1 MSHTKYEAGWVDS
14 TPPAPVD
21 DVDAD
26 QPTRIAPASLFAKMD
41 FDPVDQALDATVIRS
56 NRKATKQAPKTRT
69 AEFLPPS
76 GHRATG
82 EVTLSWSPQSRFDMK
97 TLRPRLVSLGKA
109 VLSLR
114 LIVLLVVLAG
124 MAGVV
129 VMEFVRSQDAKEAR
143 ESHDASEIRPA
154 AAGSRTERIEPI
166 AGDGDVLPALETT
179 HEKTEDTDRLEREQ
193 SSESTHTLRAAADA
207 LIDGQ
212 LDEALQIYR
221 KLKDRSPHNESYS
234 LAVEI
239 LSRSRKGRSK

>member
-1 MSHTKYEAGWVDS
+1 MSRTKYEAGWVDS

-26 QPTRIAPASLFAKMD
+26 QQTRIAPASIFADLKLKLA
-41 FDPVDQALDATVIRS
+41 DQPLDATVIRP
-56 NRKATKQAPKTRT
+56 NHEATKQAPKTRS

-109 VLSLR
+109 VSSRR
-114 LIVLLVVLAG
+114 LIVLLVTLAG
-124 MAGVV
+124 MVGVV
-129 VMEFVRSQDAKEAR
+129 AMEFARTQNAKE
-143 ESHDASEIRPA
+143 SHGRSEIHLA
-154 AAGSRTERIEPI
+154 AAGSRAERVEPI
-166 AGDGDVLPALETT
+166 ADDEVVPPALEAT
-179 HEKTEDTDRLEREQ
+179 HKETEDTDHL
-193 SSESTHTLRAAADA
+193 SSHTLKAAADA

-212 LDEALQIYR
+212 LDEALQTYLS
-221 KLKDRSPHNESYS
+221 LKDRFPHNESYS

-239 LSRSRKGRSK
+239 LSRSREERLK